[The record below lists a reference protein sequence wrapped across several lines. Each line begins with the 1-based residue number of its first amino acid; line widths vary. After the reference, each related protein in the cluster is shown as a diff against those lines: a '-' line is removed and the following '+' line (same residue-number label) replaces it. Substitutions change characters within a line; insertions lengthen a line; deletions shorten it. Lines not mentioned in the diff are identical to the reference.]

1 MTVTRVTAATRVRLP
16 YGTPKLKNLDDS
28 NRSHTSR
35 NVGALPESLQLFV
48 FLFRFDQHRQIG
60 ISIFPECKELLISL
74 ARFRRIA
81 AHRRRACQT
90 EMGQRVQNREW
101 RVASMIENLLEFHGR
116 FCATPEFQVSLT
128 AEVLRPELG
137 GCFVTLRAF

>member
-74 ARFRRIA
+74 ARFRCVEVQDC
-81 AHRRRACQT
+81 RACQA
-90 EMGQRVQNREW
+90 EMSKRIQR
-101 RVASMIENLLEFHGR
+101 
-116 FCATPEFQVSLT
+116 
-128 AEVLRPELG
+128 
-137 GCFVTLRAF
+137 